1 MDTRVLEQL
10 GITNAESRTY
20 VAMLELG
27 SSQAAAIVAKT
38 GLHRRTVYDA
48 IERLVEKGL
57 ASYIKQNNIKFYNAV
72 NPKHIMELMKQK
84 EEQLQEIMPQ
94 LELLQKMSKE
104 KQETTFF
111 KGKEALKAVFN
122 DQINDG
128 KEIFIF
134 VASTKAPEILKYYF
148 PHFDSE
154 RKKRKISVTIIFDE
168 NAKKEEYVKG
178 IPLSKIRYVPK
189 EYSTPAATNIYGDK
203 VSIVLWAED
212 PIAILIQNKEIAEGY
227 RRYFELVWKTAKE

>member
-10 GITNAESRTY
+10 GITNAEAKTY
-20 VAMLELG
+20 IAMLELG

-48 IERLVEKGL
+48 MERLAEKGL
-57 ASYIKQNNIKFYNAV
+57 ASYIKQNNIKFYDAV

-84 EEQLQEIMPQ
+84 EEQLAEIMPQ

-104 KQETTFF
+104 KKETTFY

-122 DQINDG
+122 DQINEG

-134 VASTKAPEILKYYF
+134 GASTKAPEILKYYF
-148 PHFDSE
+148 PHYDSE
-154 RKKRKISVTIIFDE
+154 RKKRKINATIIFDE
-168 NAKKEEYVKG
+168 SARKEEYVKK

-227 RRYFELVWKTAKE
+227 RRYFELVWKTANP